1 MVFLVLSVPAYSKR
15 CSTRVRLP
23 LLCLGWA
30 GWQWSPV
37 SGKNGETEA
46 YLALYTHLSSR
57 QSLGVCLLRTL
68 EFPITVGVDAVRGGW
83 PYSQEDETL

>member
-1 MVFLVLSVPAYSKR
+1 M
-15 CSTRVRLP
+15 
-23 LLCLGWA
+23 
-30 GWQWSPV
+30 